1 MSLEVSKASGAL
13 GDKFQFSVQ
22 NKNAA
27 GGQALRVAIVPAYFD
42 TLGISAEIDEDEET
56 VNVATHHHNTT
67 ALKAAGYSVDRII
80 DDDMSDKEVAI
91 QATNSERRIR
101 DFLDFVKTNEVVL
114 RSMTIKATSTDA
126 FDGDMEVS
134 HLNPFK
140 KVTPETIELNKFFS
154 RFQENDDKIDID
166 FENDNMIINDTL
178 LWVVNVPANTTMV
191 FTLRF

>member
-22 NKNAA
+22 NKRAA
-27 GGQALRVAIVPAYFD
+27 GEQALRVAIVPSYFD
-42 TLGISAEIDEDEET
+42 TLGVLAAFDPDTET
-56 VNVATHHHNTT
+56 VDMQLHHHNCKS
-67 ALKAAGYSVDRII
+67 LVEAGYSIDRII
-80 DDDMSDKEVAI
+80 DDEFEDSVCRI

>member
-13 GDKFQFSVQ
+13 GNKIQFSIQ

-42 TLGISAEIDEDEET
+42 TLGMAATFNDNTKEVSI
-56 VNVATHHHNTT
+56 VAHHHNTA
-67 ALKAAGYSVDRII
+67 ALVAAGYSIDRII
-80 DDDMSDKEVAI
+80 DDDMSDANIAV

-101 DFLDFVKTNEVVL
+101 DFLDFVKTNEVIL
-114 RSMTIKATSTDA
+114 RSMTIKATNTDA
-126 FDGDMEVS
+126 YDGDMEVS

-140 KVTPETIELNKFFS
+140 KVTPETIELNKFYS